1 LTLFVIFGLIFIS
14 HFYLPRGNG
23 SAIWPLRGL
32 MEQVKKVWTA
42 HITQALSQ
50 LAERKGLQLDP
61 GVYLLVEFPPKPE
74 LGDLAFPMF
83 PFAKHLRMAPPQIAS
98 EVVDT
103 LVDLPGQAKA
113 AGPYVNVFL
122 DRVPQLEAFYQQIS
136 AEDFGTIS
144 QLDGRKIMVE
154 FSCPNTNKPLHL
166 GHLRNNS
173 LGESVSRILR
183 AAGAEVMKVNL
194 INDRGVHICKSML
207 AYQKFGQ
214 GETPESTGIKS
225 DRFVG
230 DYYVKY
236 AAWAK
241 EDETAEEQAAEM
253 LRAWEQGDPEV
264 RRLWETMNQWA
275 IDGISQTYEKTGI
288 SFDKVYFEHNTYLLG
303 KEIIQEGLKEGN
315 FYQRED
321 GATIVDLPW
330 KANNSADEAQTKV
343 LLRSD
348 GTSIYLT
355 QDIGTAIERQK
366 DFPFEEMIYV
376 VGSEQD
382 YHFKVLFFVLDKL
395 GYPWAKNLLHLS
407 YGMVNL
413 PEGKMKSREGTV
425 VDADDVIADLTRMAK
440 EEILAK
446 EREEDVDGLEE
457 TSLKIALGAL
467 HYFLLGA
474 TPSKD
479 MIFNPKESL
488 SFNGNTGPYLQYTG
502 ARITNLLAKAEESAI
517 LPTFDPSKLSLDEE
531 WEIMK
536 HLSKLEESI
545 IVAASDKNPSVLTTY
560 LYELTKLYSR
570 YYHDH
575 QILKAEGQGV
585 AEARVA
591 LCQMVLRVLKI
602 VFNLLNIPYLRSM

>member
-214 GETPESTGIKS
+214 GETPFSPPASSRTDS
-225 DRFVG
+225 S
-230 DYYVKY
+230 
-236 AAWAK
+236 
-241 EDETAEEQAAEM
+241 ET
-253 LRAWEQGDPEV
+253 
-264 RRLWETMNQWA
+264 
-275 IDGISQTYEKTGI
+275 
-288 SFDKVYFEHNTYLLG
+288 
-303 KEIIQEGLKEGN
+303 
-315 FYQRED
+315 
-321 GATIVDLPW
+321 
-330 KANNSADEAQTKV
+330 
-343 LLRSD
+343 
-348 GTSIYLT
+348 
-355 QDIGTAIERQK
+355 
-366 DFPFEEMIYV
+366 
-376 VGSEQD
+376 
-382 YHFKVLFFVLDKL
+382 
-395 GYPWAKNLLHLS
+395 
-407 YGMVNL
+407 
-413 PEGKMKSREGTV
+413 
-425 VDADDVIADLTRMAK
+425 
-440 EEILAK
+440 
-446 EREEDVDGLEE
+446 
-457 TSLKIALGAL
+457 
-467 HYFLLGA
+467 
-474 TPSKD
+474 
-479 MIFNPKESL
+479 
-488 SFNGNTGPYLQYTG
+488 
-502 ARITNLLAKAEESAI
+502 
-517 LPTFDPSKLSLDEE
+517 
-531 WEIMK
+531 
-536 HLSKLEESI
+536 
-545 IVAASDKNPSVLTTY
+545 TT
-560 LYELTKLYSR
+560 
-570 YYHDH
+570 
-575 QILKAEGQGV
+575 
-585 AEARVA
+585 
-591 LCQMVLRVLKI
+591 
-602 VFNLLNIPYLRSM
+602 

>member
-1 LTLFVIFGLIFIS
+1 MSFNLFVRVAERNQPSTPAEFAD
-14 HFYLPRGNG
+14 RGF
-23 SAIWPLRGL
+23 
-32 MEQVKKVWTA
+32 MERVKKDWTKQ
-42 HITQALSQ
+42 ISDALCS
-50 LAERKGLQLDP
+50 LAQSKGLSIDP
-61 GVYLLVEFPPKPE
+61 SELLLVEFPPNPK

-98 EVVDT
+98 EIVQVLDT
-103 LVDLPGQAKA
+103 SSA
-113 AGPYVNVFL
+113 AAEAVGPYVNVFL
-122 DRVPQLEAFYQQIS
+122 DRRSFMTDFSQEAA
-136 AEDFGTIS
+136 AEDFGTS
-144 QLDGRKIMVE
+144 RSLAGKKVMLE

-183 AAGAEVMKVNL
+183 AAGADVMKVNL

-214 GETPESTGIKS
+214 GETPSSTGIKP

-241 EDETAEEQAAEM
+241 EDQGAEEQAAEM

-264 RRLWETMNQWA
+264 RRLWETMNSWT
-275 IDGISQTYEKTGI
+275 IEGINQTYKRTGI
-288 SFDKVYFEHNTYLLG
+288 SFDKVYYEHNTYLLG
-303 KEIIQEGLKEGN
+303 KEVILKGIQDGH
-315 FYQRED
+315 FYKRED
-321 GATIVDLPW
+321 GAIIVDLPW
-330 KANNSADEAQTKV
+330 KANKAADEAQTKV

-355 QDIGTAIERQK
+355 QDIGTAIERHK
-366 DFPFEEMIYV
+366 DFPFEELIYV

-395 GYPWAKNLLHLS
+395 GYPWARDLLHLS

-425 VDADDVIADLTRMAK
+425 VDADDVIDDLTALAK
-440 EEILAK
+440 EEIVAK
-446 EREEDVDGLEE
+446 ERESFVEGLDE

-502 ARITNLLAKAEESAI
+502 ARITNLLTKAQENGVKPVFSAE
-517 LPTFDPSKLSLDEE
+517 KLTLDEE
-531 WEIMK
+531 WEIIK
-536 HLSKLEESI
+536 HLSRLKENIDL
-545 IVAASDKNPSVLTTY
+545 AARDKNPSVLTAY
-560 LYELTKLYSR
+560 LYDLSKLYSR

-575 QILKAEGQGV
+575 SVLKAEGDELI
-585 AEARVA
+585 AARVA
-591 LCQMVLRVLKI
+591 LCQMVLKALKT